1 MRACVLSSLIVAF
14 FHGSWFCCL
23 RERETLCLFQGF
35 LHMNC
40 SRAWNS
46 SDFRQMRFFWPS
58 FHSSPLS
65 FSFHVE
71 MGPLAKKKLEEKGDR
86 LSSWWKMLTFKYL
99 LNRLH
104 VSISTKLFKNHE
116 NVSFEF
122 SCQNIVSFRI
132 SLLGYFSNKSQ
143 ILPKHFFFLIKNLL
157 WIFGIFKIQPP

>member
-71 MGPLAKKKLEEKGDR
+71 MGPLAKKNWKRKETDFHLDEKCL
-86 LSSWWKMLTFKYL
+86 LSSIFLTGFM
-99 LNRLH
+99 
-104 VSISTKLFKNHE
+104 SWSAAKLFKNHE
-116 NVSFEF
+116 KCLICIFM
-122 SCQNIVSFRI
+122 
-132 SLLGYFSNKSQ
+132 
-143 ILPKHFFFLIKNLL
+143 PKYSFFFRRSL
-157 WIFGIFKIQPP
+157 

>member
-1 MRACVLSSLIVAF
+1 MVVQSFDVLVSHWAWGPPSFSFGFYPCVQFNKALLRACVLSSLIVAF

-116 NVSFEF
+116 K
-122 SCQNIVSFRI
+122 C
-132 SLLGYFSNKSQ
+132 
-143 ILPKHFFFLIKNLL
+143 LI
-157 WIFGIFKIQPP
+157 WIFMPKYSFF